1 MNDMQKMMQYEASKK
16 SAGIAYLLWFLFG
29 ILGTHRLY
37 LGDGKGLL
45 IPCLIVLGFF
55 MGLGDTGAFGLFL
68 IVAGVGWWFID
79 LFLIP
84 YLAQQYN
91 QKLAASLSE

>member
-29 ILGTHRLY
+29 ILGAHRLY

-45 IPCLIVLGFF
+45 IPCLIVFGFF
-55 MGLGDTGAFGLFL
+55 VGLGAPELGIFVMIAGA
-68 IVAGVGWWFID
+68 GWWFID

-84 YLAQQYN
+84 NLAQQYN
-91 QKLAASLSE
+91 QKLVASLSE